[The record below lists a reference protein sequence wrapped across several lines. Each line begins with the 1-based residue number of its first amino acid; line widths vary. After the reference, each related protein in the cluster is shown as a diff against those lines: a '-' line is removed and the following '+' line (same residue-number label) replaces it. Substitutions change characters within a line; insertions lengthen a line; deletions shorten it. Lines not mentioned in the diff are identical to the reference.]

1 MKRNERVGALVKILC
16 DSPNRIFTLSYFTE
30 IFDSAKSTVSEDLL
44 VVKRLMEQM
53 KLGKVMTLS
62 GASGGVKYIPT
73 ITAESRLRFL
83 QDLCN
88 RIKEPGRII
97 PGGYLYLAD
106 LLCHPDYVSRIGA
119 IFAER
124 FIDEQI
130 HTVMTVETRGIPIAM
145 MTAHYLNVPLVI
157 VRNENKPTEG
167 PTVSINYVSGS
178 KGDLRTMYVP
188 KRAIRPNSNVLIIDG
203 FLRGGGTVK
212 GMGDLAHEFDA
223 RVRGVGVLIEFV
235 EPVQKLVKSHYS
247 LLKLDDGAPEE
258 TVKITPNPIHS
269 DLE

>member
-44 VVKRLMEQM
+44 IVKRLMEQM
-53 KLGKVMTLS
+53 RLGKVMTLP
-62 GASGGVKYIPT
+62 GASGGVKYIPHT
-73 ITAESRLRFL
+73 TSDSRREFL
-83 QDLCN
+83 QDLCA
-88 RIKEPGRII
+88 RIQEPGRVI
-97 PGGYLYLAD
+97 PGSYLYLAD

-130 HTVMTVETRGIPIAM
+130 HTVVTVETRGIPIAM

-178 KGDLRTMYVP
+178 RGDLKTMYVP
-188 KRAIRPNSNVLIIDG
+188 KRAIRPNANVLIIDG

-212 GMGDLAHEFDA
+212 GMEDLVKEFDA
-223 RVRGVGVLIEFV
+223 KVRGIGVLIEFV
-235 EPVQKLVKSHYS
+235 QPAQKLIQSHYS
-247 LLKLDDGAPEE
+247 LLKLDEGPAAEP
-258 TVKITPNPIHS
+258 VRIIPNPS
-269 DLE
+269 V

>member
-30 IFDSAKSTVSEDLL
+30 IFDSAKSTVSEDLV
-44 VVKRLMEQM
+44 VVKKLMDSM
-53 KLGKVMTLS
+53 KLGKVITLP
-62 GASGGVKYIPT
+62 GASGGVKYIPNVT
-73 ITAESRLRFL
+73 REKRHGFL
-83 QDLCN
+83 QELCN
-88 RIKEPGRII
+88 RIQEPGRVI

-124 FIDEQI
+124 FINEQI
-130 HTVMTVETRGIPIAM
+130 QTVVTVETRGIPIAM

-167 PTVSINYVSGS
+167 PTVSINYISGS
-178 KGDLRTMYVP
+178 KGDLKTMYVP
-188 KRAIRPNSNVLIIDG
+188 KRAIRPNSNVLIIDA

-212 GMGDLAHEFDA
+212 GLEDLVQEFDA
-223 RVRGVGVLIEFV
+223 HVCGVGVLVEFT
-235 EPVQKLVKSHYS
+235 EPVHKLVNSHYS
-247 LLKLDDGAPEE
+247 LLKLVERTSDASARI
-258 TVKITPNPIHS
+258 VPNP
-269 DLE
+269 EV

>member
-16 DSPNRIFTLSYFTE
+16 DSPNRIFTLSCFTE
-30 IFDSAKSTVSEDLL
+30 IFGSAKSTVSEDLL
-44 VVKRLMEQM
+44 VVKKLMEDM
-53 KLGKVMTLS
+53 NLGKVITLP
-62 GASGGVKYIPT
+62 GASGGVKYMPHMT
-73 ITAESRLRFL
+73 PDARCAFL

-88 RIKEPGRII
+88 RILEPGRVI

-124 FIDEQI
+124 FITEQI
-130 HTVMTVETRGIPIAM
+130 QTVVTVETRGIPIAM

-178 KGDLRTMYVP
+178 KGDLKTMYVP
-188 KRAIRPNSNVLIIDG
+188 KRAIRPNSNVLIIDA

-212 GMGDLAHEFDA
+212 GMEDLVQEFDA
-223 RVRGVGVLIEFV
+223 RVCGVGVLIEFT
-235 EPVQKLVKSHYS
+235 EPLQKLIRSHYS
-247 LLKLDDGAPEE
+247 LLKLNEGASEASAR
-258 TVKITPNPIHS
+258 IMPNS
-269 DLE
+269 EL

>member
-16 DSPNRIFTLSYFTE
+16 DSPNRIFTLSHFTE
-30 IFDSAKSTVSEDLL
+30 LFDSAKSTVSEDLL
-44 VVKRLMEQM
+44 VVKRLMEEM
-53 KLGKVMTLS
+53 RLGRVITLP
-62 GASGGVKYIPT
+62 GAAGGVKYVPQVT
-73 ITAESRLRFL
+73 PETRRLFL
-83 QDLCN
+83 QELCD
-88 RIKEPGRII
+88 RIREPGRVI

-106 LLCHPDYVSRIGA
+106 LLCHPDTISRIGA

-145 MTAHYLNVPLVI
+145 MTANYLNVPLVI

-188 KRAIRPNSNVLIIDG
+188 KRAIRPNGNILIIDG

-212 GMGDLAHEFDA
+212 GMADLAGEFDA
-223 RVRGVGVLIEFV
+223 RVKGVGVLIEFTKP
-235 EPVQKLVKSHYS
+235 EQKLVRDYYS
-247 LLKLDDGAPEE
+247 LLRLDEGAPEQG
-258 TVKITPNPIHS
+258 VCIAPNPE
-269 DLE
+269 L

>member
-44 VVKRLMEQM
+44 VVKKLMDQM
-53 KLGKVMTLS
+53 KLGKVITLP
-62 GASGGVKYIPT
+62 GASGGVKYVPHV
-73 ITAESRLRFL
+73 TAASKRLFL
-83 QDLCN
+83 QDLCD
-88 RIKEPGRII
+88 RIKAPGRVI

-130 HTVMTVETRGIPIAM
+130 QTVVTVETRGIPIAM

-167 PTVSINYVSGS
+167 PTVSINYISGS
-178 KGDLRTMYVP
+178 KGDLKTMYVP

-212 GMGDLAHEFDA
+212 GMEDLVKEFDA
-223 RVRGVGVLIEFV
+223 HVRGVGVLIEFV
-235 EPVQKLVKSHYS
+235 EPVQKLVHSHYS
-247 LLKLDDGAPEE
+247 LLKLDDGAPNDS
-258 TVKITPNPIHS
+258 VRIIPNPEIS
-269 DLE
+269 GE